1 MNKIILSA
9 LTIALL
15 LGACKQNNPKNLAII
30 KGKTHSDVK
39 EVKFEWFKQ
48 HSADMKSPQHIAKVD
63 SLGNFEISIPVQN
76 ISKGEMLVNKRSYD
90 MIIQANDHLEINI
103 TEDTVTFNGKGAEKN
118 KFLQILSQ
126 NKKCSKMNIMISWYR
141 EQHEFSEFF
150 SMIEEYVDIKNAEFE
165 KYNNSHS
172 LNPEFI
178 KYFNIQNELD
188 QIDLYQQASIIY
200 SRKNRIPIDS
210 VQIPSKYKK
219 QYTLK
224 GFAKDQYL
232 IADNYLH
239 ILNQFIRNEV
249 DKLQSINR
257 NLETD
262 SLRLAIIMDSLPE
275 KTKEHCLVQE
285 LYYNFSIYDKYDSTM
300 MASFN
305 KVKSDINCI
314 NFIDNEL
321 SKFNKKNAMIGAPL
335 HKDFLQT
342 VVYDTSNTK
351 MTISDILSKNK
362 EKVIYMDIWS
372 LGCGPCRIAMP
383 HSKKLHEK
391 LKKYPIEFIYMTVDS
406 YSDKL
411 WNKVYEVSQEK
422 KNQYR
427 FEKGFNSKLHQLF
440 NIISIPTYIL
450 IDKEGKL
457 VSYKAERPNKGRQDN
472 PDLEKILIKL
482 AS

>member
-15 LGACKQNNPKNLAII
+15 LGACTQNNTKNLAII
-30 KGKTHSDVK
+30 KGKAHSDVK
-39 EVKFEWFKQ
+39 EIKFEWFKQ
-48 HSADMKSPQHIAKVD
+48 HSADMKRPQHLAKVD

-90 MIIQANDHLEINI
+90 MIIQANDRLEINI
-103 TEDTVTFNGKGAEKN
+103 TKDTVTFNGKGAEKN

-150 SMIEEYVDIKNAEFE
+150 SMIEEYVDIRNAEFE

-178 KYFNIQNELD
+178 EYFNIKNELD
-188 QIDLYQQASIIY
+188 QIDMYQQASIIY

-232 IADNYLH
+232 IADNYLD
-239 ILNQFIRNEV
+239 ILYQFIRNEV
-249 DKLQSINR
+249 NKLQSINR

-285 LYYNFSIYDKYDSTM
+285 LYYDFSIYDKYDSTM

-305 KVKSDINCI
+305 KIKSDINCI

-342 VVYDTSNTK
+342 VVYDTTNTK

-411 WNKVYEVSQEK
+411 WNEVYEVSQEK
-422 KNQYR
+422 ENQYR

-440 NIISIPTYIL
+440 NIIIIPTYIL

-457 VSYKAERPNKGRQDN
+457 VSYNAERPNKGRQDN